1 MSMGGAAHTLRD
13 VQEARDGGRLIFGLK
28 QVPFVLVI
36 STVMFLP
43 LLYVWP
49 HIRMT
54 ELEYEVA
61 AEMSNRQRL
70 LEEREKL
77 KIEYATL
84 KSPQRIEAIAREKLQ
99 MTYPERD
106 QVVNIK

>member
-1 MSMGGAAHTLRD
+1 MSTAVQTLQNVRHSD
-13 VQEARDGGRLIFGLK
+13 KLVFGLK
-28 QVPFVLVI
+28 QVPFVIVICLVMI
-36 STVMFLP
+36 LP

-54 ELEYEVA
+54 ELEYQVA
-61 AEMSNRQRL
+61 EQMSLRRQL

-84 KSPQRIEAIAREKLQ
+84 KSPQRIETIAKEKLQ
-99 MTYPERD
+99 MIYPQRD

>member
-1 MSMGGAAHTLRD
+1 MSTAEIALNNLRYSGKL
-13 VQEARDGGRLIFGLK
+13 VLGFK
-28 QVPFVLVI
+28 YVPFIMLICVIMVL
-36 STVMFLP
+36 S

-54 ELEYEVA
+54 ELEYQIAE
-61 AEMSNRQRL
+61 EMSVRQRL

-77 KIEYATL
+77 NVEYATL
-84 KSPQRIEAIAREKLQ
+84 KSPQRIETIARTQMQ

-106 QVVNIK
+106 QVMYIK